1 MPRKSAS
8 SGLLEERL
16 RNQKLAGSEC
26 RTAESVVAHLGA
38 VQSQDYT
45 GAVWAV
51 GMRAPGLV
59 DADVEASFTGG
70 RILRT
75 HILRPTWHFVVP
87 ADIRWMLGLTGPLV
101 QARMRAYDKAL
112 GLETRTYTRA
122 RVLIE
127 RTLEGGR
134 HLTREELS
142 GALRRGRIEA
152 TGQRLAHLMMHAE
165 LEGSIC
171 SGPRRGKQFTYALLA
186 ERAPRA
192 RTLPREE
199 ALAGLAR
206 RYFTSHGPATLRD
219 FVWWS
224 GLRVRDAALGV
235 ALGKVDILPSA
246 PERCQAPG
254 ADYLLPNY
262 DEYLIAYRDR
272 AAVVDADRTRNLG
285 FASGYPHQVVLD
297 GRVAGGW
304 RRQMTDGSVTVVA
317 KPYKPLDKR
326 QLRALAGQAEACG
339 RFFGRP
345 CRLEV

>member
-1 MPRKSAS
+1 MPGG
-8 SGLLEERL
+8 GLLVERL
-16 RNQKLAGSEC
+16 RNQKLAGSTC
-26 RTAESVVAHLGA
+26 RSAEAVVSHLGA
-38 VQSQDYT
+38 VQAQDYT

-59 DADVEASFTGG
+59 DADVEASFTAG

-75 HILRPTWHFVVP
+75 HVLRPTWHFVVP
-87 ADIRWMLGLTGPLV
+87 ADIRWMLALTGPLV
-101 QARMRAYDKAL
+101 QSRMRHYDKP
-112 GLETRTYTRA
+112 LELDAKTYARA
-122 RVLIE
+122 RVLME
-127 RTLEGGR
+127 RALEGGR
-134 HLTREELS
+134 HRTREELS

-152 TGQRLAHLMMHAE
+152 TGQRLAHLVMHAE
-165 LEGSIC
+165 MEGSIC

-192 RTLPREE
+192 RTLAREE
-199 ALAGLAR
+199 ALATLAR
-206 RYFTSHGPATLRD
+206 RYFASHGPATLRD

-246 PERCQAPG
+246 PERSRAAG
-254 ADYLLPNY
+254 ADFLLPNY

-272 AAVVDADRTRNLG
+272 AAVVDADRSRNLG

-297 GRVAGGW
+297 GRVAGSW
-304 RRQMTDGSVTVVA
+304 RRQITDGSVTVLVQ
-317 KPYKPLDKR
+317 PYKPFDKR
-326 QLRALAGQAEACG
+326 QLRALAGQSDACG